1 MPQIPGE
8 PAVTQQLNPP
18 PLPLRTAPQ
27 IPGEPAVTQQVNPPP
42 VVCLTSAV
50 DQTRLLA
57 GAIAGLVDD
66 GDLLVLVGDLGAGKT
81 AFTQG
86 FAAALGVDVPVTSPT
101 FTLANRYEGR
111 LIVNHLDVYRLE
123 DLVEARDLAIPELLE
138 QGVTLIEWGEM
149 ILPALPADRL
159 DVSIT
164 FGDGDDDRRIELRTV
179 GDRWGDR
186 VSALRAAIQTW
197 AGRQQERH

>member
-8 PAVTQQLNPP
+8 SAVTQKL
-18 PLPLRTAPQ
+18 
-27 IPGEPAVTQQVNPPP
+27 NPPP
-42 VVCLTSAV
+42 VVCQTAAV
-50 DQTRLLA
+50 GQTRLLA
-57 GAIAGLVDD
+57 EAIAGLVDD

-149 ILPALPADRL
+149 ILSALPADRL

-179 GDRWGDR
+179 GDRWDNR
-186 VSALRAAIQTW
+186 LSALRAATKTW
-197 AGRQQERH
+197 AGWQQVCH